1 MKFLRTIILIIGLDK
16 ETRTLDIS
24 TFLSF
29 LLILG
34 ITQAFFLNILHI
46 PLYILTAYVYLLFLF
61 YFKNIFFDQLR
72 FIILYLFIFYE
83 LLIIIIDFV
92 LIDSSLFKE
101 FIYHINSLVY
111 IMVPLLIMYEAKKI
125 VFSSKKLLYITG
137 VYLLLSLIIYL
148 FAWEMFAQVFYTK
161 NSWFGGLYLSGSIKR
176 MYGLFWNPLASA
188 YTFLLLIF
196 IGVMLRY
203 KSKSFYIIT
212 GLIIALSFVRTA
224 YVSLGIFFILFL
236 LFKKRIFIF
245 FGLIL
250 VGLWLLVLIEPIQ
263 SIVMSILQ
271 FKDSTGSAQEHLSN
285 YMIGLNSMAH
295 IFGAGFQSAELT
307 GGWNERLES
316 WIFQFA
322 YVHGLI
328 GSLPLILLFLT
339 GMIIIFCDRN
349 YIGLFSFIAFLA
361 VLISFPVYTF
371 NMTLLTFTL
380 LFALALNKDKYTES
394 IER

>member
-1 MKFLRTIILIIGLDK
+1 MIIGLDK